1 MHREYDVVLI
11 NPGNPSATYQHLS
24 VEFSA
29 LEPPTFTALV
39 ARHLQL
45 RELRV
50 ALIDI
55 PSESDSIE
63 EIAQRV
69 ADFNPYLVGVFV
81 YGYQP
86 SASTQNMPAA
96 QSIID
101 ALRNIDPSIK
111 IMLSGTHPASL
122 PERTLEETG
131 VDYVCDR
138 EGFATTRELVEC
150 LKVSGNLKKV
160 PDLWIIEDG
169 KPSFTHRGASLP
181 KNGLEY
187 IVDRPAWDLLD
198 MGRYR
203 SHNWHSLSDLSKRQP
218 YASIYTSLDCPFS
231 CVSENTMVG
240 TSQGLLKFNELEFDE
255 NYICPEGHEHNI
267 SKFENVTIVSNG
279 IKNVFEVVLENNVS
293 FELTKDHPI
302 LSVSEE
308 NLVFKN
314 ISELCVGDYVALE
327 CDYNSVSEY
336 VILDTN
342 IFHGNNYNT
351 KEVIIPNKLTEDLAW
366 LIGFLLGDGC
376 IPKDKR
382 GAIHFAV
389 IDQTENL
396 VVDKMKSVF
405 GIDGS
410 LYDAS
415 NTKKMK
421 HLWYYSTAVMNFFIE
436 SIGISPENKLHIPES
451 IRRSPKSVVLS
462 FIDGLFSADG
472 YVPKQ
477 GHRYIST
484 SSKEFAQEISNL
496 CLWIGLGTSLY
507 KGTLSTLGVSEPWR
521 VVICDESCITHDPN
535 NKIGIGCWTKRIPI
549 NKRLYKNK
557 LGKLLWRTL
566 GDKYRNGIKRSML
579 YEKNH
584 NHPLIEKKYIYVPIK
599 EINEIGRKPVYD
611 LNVPEKQ
618 MFTANGVVVHN
629 CSFCCIAAPFGKAGY
644 WTWDSTTVVD
654 QIEMLVRKYG
664 VHNIKIVDEMFLMN
678 ETHVLGI
685 ANEIIKRGLGDLINI
700 WFYGRVDVTGKLDVR
715 NPALLE
721 TMQRAGFRWIALG
734 IESAS
739 EFVRDG
745 QDKKYSNS
753 DIIDVVRTIQNSGMY
768 VIGNFIFGLPDDTLE
783 TMQATLNMALELRA
797 EWVNM
802 YSGMA
807 YPGSKLHRD
816 LRGTGILPEENEA
829 GWIGYSQHTYET
841 FPLPTATL
849 SNAEVLKFRD
859 EAFLKYFTDDAY
871 VASIQKKFGDDA
883 VSHIKKMA
891 NLPHL
896 RRKLL
901 ESA

>member
-1 MHREYDVVLI
+1 MHREYDVILI
-11 NPGNPSATYQHLS
+11 NPGNPSAAYQHLS

-187 IVDRPAWDLLD
+187 IVDRPAWDLLN
-198 MGRYR
+198 MGKYR

-231 CVSENTMVG
+231 C
-240 TSQGLLKFNELEFDE
+240 F
-255 NYICPEGHEHNI
+255 
-267 SKFENVTIVSNG
+267 
-279 IKNVFEVVLENNVS
+279 
-293 FELTKDHPI
+293 
-302 LSVSEE
+302 
-308 NLVFKN
+308 
-314 ISELCVGDYVALE
+314 
-327 CDYNSVSEY
+327 
-336 VILDTN
+336 
-342 IFHGNNYNT
+342 
-351 KEVIIPNKLTEDLAW
+351 
-366 LIGFLLGDGC
+366 
-376 IPKDKR
+376 
-382 GAIHFAV
+382 
-389 IDQTENL
+389 
-396 VVDKMKSVF
+396 
-405 GIDGS
+405 
-410 LYDAS
+410 
-415 NTKKMK
+415 
-421 HLWYYSTAVMNFFIE
+421 
-436 SIGISPENKLHIPES
+436 
-451 IRRSPKSVVLS
+451 
-462 FIDGLFSADG
+462 
-472 YVPKQ
+472 
-477 GHRYIST
+477 
-484 SSKEFAQEISNL
+484 
-496 CLWIGLGTSLY
+496 
-507 KGTLSTLGVSEPWR
+507 
-521 VVICDESCITHDPN
+521 
-535 NKIGIGCWTKRIPI
+535 
-549 NKRLYKNK
+549 
-557 LGKLLWRTL
+557 
-566 GDKYRNGIKRSML
+566 
-579 YEKNH
+579 
-584 NHPLIEKKYIYVPIK
+584 
-599 EINEIGRKPVYD
+599 
-611 LNVPEKQ
+611 
-618 MFTANGVVVHN
+618 
-629 CSFCCIAAPFGKAGY
+629 FCCIAAPFGKAGY
-644 WTWDSTTVVD
+644 WTWDSMTVVD
-654 QIEMLVRKYG
+654 QIEILVRKYG
-664 VHNIKIVDEMFLMN
+664 VYNIKIVDEMFLMN
-678 ETHVLGI
+678 EAHVLGI
-685 ANEIIKRGLGDLINI
+685 SNEIIKRGLGDLINI

-721 TMQRAGFRWIALG
+721 TMQKAGFRWIALG

-753 DIIDVVRTIQNSGMY
+753 DIINVVRTIQNSGMH

-783 TMQATLNMALELRA
+783 TMQSTLDMALELKT

-802 YSGMA
+802 YCGMA
-807 YPGSKLHRD
+807 YPGSQLHRQY
-816 LRGTGILPEENEA
+816 TGSGLLPEENGT